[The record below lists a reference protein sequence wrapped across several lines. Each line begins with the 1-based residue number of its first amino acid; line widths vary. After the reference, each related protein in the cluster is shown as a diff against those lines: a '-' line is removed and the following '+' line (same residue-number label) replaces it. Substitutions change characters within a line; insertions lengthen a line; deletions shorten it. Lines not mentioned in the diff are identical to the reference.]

1 MVKILIVDDHSVI
14 RSGMKALLEI
24 EVDGASVFLAASIA
38 EALQT
43 VEASQ
48 PFDLVLLDLKL
59 PDANGFHGLARLKQ
73 ADPAM
78 SVALISGEEDR
89 ETVNRARAEGADG
102 FIPKTA
108 DPRVIVNVVELLL
121 TGEVFFPRV
130 LFDGEAV
137 SPGPLPEAGSRPER
151 LDLTKRQTD
160 VYSLVVAGLSN
171 KEIARDL
178 ELTESTVKTHV
189 AAILQK
195 AGATSRGKLIARSKN
210 LTDRYRA

>member
-14 RSGMKALLEI
+14 RSGMKALLELEI
-24 EVDGASVFLAASIA
+24 DGASVFSAASVA
-38 EALQT
+38 DALRELET
-43 VEASQ
+43 SR

-59 PDANGFHGLARLKQ
+59 PDSNGFEGLARLKQ

-108 DPRVIVNVVELLL
+108 DPRVIINVVELLL

-130 LFDGEAV
+130 LFDDEAA
-137 SPGPLPEAGSRPER
+137 SPERGSGAGSRPGR
-151 LDLTKRQTD
+151 LDLTKRQAD
-160 VYSLVVAGLSN
+160 VYRLIVAGLSN

-178 ELTESTVKTHV
+178 DLTESTVKTHV

-195 AGATSRGKLIARSKN
+195 AGAASRGRLIANAANVTVKQ
-210 LTDRYRA
+210 

>member
-14 RSGMKALLEI
+14 RSGMKALLELEI
-24 EVDGASVFLAASIA
+24 DGASVFAAASVA
-38 EALQT
+38 DALHELE
-43 VEASQ
+43 VSR

-59 PDANGFHGLARLKQ
+59 PDSNGFQGYTRLKQ

-78 SVALISGEEDR
+78 SIALISGEEDR
-89 ETVNRARAEGADG
+89 ETVNRARAEGVDG

-130 LFDGEAV
+130 LFDGEAAA
-137 SPGPLPEAGSRPER
+137 SERGPQTASRPER
-151 LDLTKRQTD
+151 LDLTRRQAD
-160 VYSLVVAGLSN
+160 VYRLVVAGLSN

-178 ELTESTVKTHV
+178 DLTESTVKTHV

-195 AGATSRGKLIARSKN
+195 AGASSRGKLIAHARDVTVKP
-210 LTDRYRA
+210 

>member
-14 RSGMKALLEI
+14 RSGMKALLELEI
-24 EVDGASVFLAASIA
+24 DGASVFAAASVA
-38 EALQT
+38 EALH
-43 VEASQ
+43 ELEISS

-89 ETVNRARAEGADG
+89 DTVTRARAEGADG

-130 LFDGEAV
+130 LFDGEAA
-137 SPGPLPEAGSRPER
+137 SPGPLPEARPGPER
-151 LDLTKRQTD
+151 LDLTKRQAD

-171 KEIARDL
+171 KEIARRLEISPRTVHVHKNRLMPRFGVRNSL
-178 ELTESTVKTHV
+178 ELVRC
-189 AAILQK
+189 L
-195 AGATSRGKLIARSKN
+195 TSMPS
-210 LTDRYRA
+210 